1 MKSQFRV
8 IVACF
13 VGLIAGFSLSHF
25 TVDPRKQTETATE
38 VRGVGRSRN
47 VSPASVVENKK
58 SSDSTISY
66 SRQNKVK
73 LVPGRHFTLITGRL
87 MNEGEFVRKARVL
100 LRPRFPE
107 RLKDRKDSY
116 SPAVFDWTD
125 DSGRFL
131 FSVCRGG
138 DYILSLAKVRSPEPY
153 QFFKHLSIA
162 NKKNEVLDL
171 GDFDVSHKDF
181 LSGKV
186 FSQTGKPLPLI
197 SVIAKVDGEVVLRT
211 LTDARGDYRLGF
223 SKRNKAVRLIFYP
236 QRPFLGQYSVAER
249 LVKPKDS
256 GFVNQTLE
264 EKDPKAT
271 GSYVFIYTELGVPKA
286 GLRSG
291 RPRVYAFQ
299 EGKLVQSRE
308 LVDREGRQVTC
319 LTLKPGRYTASLK
332 LGQSLRIGKTFE
344 VTGEEFKAFQLTE
357 HDLLDSRRL
366 IVELDF
372 GRKPKL
378 TEREDTFSVGV
389 LRPPENGLKR
399 SPDFLFDSDPGIDRI
414 EIEVPYGLPLIVKHK
429 SGAVWIPQGSIGA
442 RAQGRLVI
450 KAEP

>member
-1 MKSQFRV
+1 MKSQFRL
-8 IVACF
+8 ISACI
-13 VGLIAGFSLSHF
+13 VGLIIGFSLSF
-25 TVDPRKQTETATE
+25 LFNGPENET
-38 VRGVGRSRN
+38 SIISNSLDKRN
-47 VSPASVVENKK
+47 SPALNHSETIQNEKN
-58 SSDSTISY
+58 SDSTISY

-87 MNEGEFVRKARVL
+87 VDEGEFVRKARVL

-107 RLKDRKDSY
+107 RLKDTKDSY

-138 DYILSLAKVRSPEPY
+138 DYILSIAKVRSPEPY
-153 QFFKHLSIA
+153 QFIKHLSIA
-162 NKKNEVLDL
+162 NKKNEVRDL

-186 FSQTGKPLPLI
+186 ISQTGKPLPLI

-249 LVKPKDS
+249 IVKPKDS

-271 GSYVFIYTELGVPKA
+271 GSYVFIYTELGAPKV

-319 LTLKPGRYTASLK
+319 LTLKPGRYTACLK

-357 HDLLDSRRL
+357 HDLLESRRL
-366 IVELDF
+366 TIELDF

-399 SPDFLFDSDPGIDRI
+399 SPDFLFDSDPGIDRL

-429 SGAVWIPQGSIGA
+429 SGAVWIPQGSIGP
-442 RAQGRLVI
+442 RAQGRLFI